1 MSLLNQA
8 LAWLSDPTHWQG
20 SVGIPNRL
28 FEHVLLAGA
37 SLAIATLIGLSIG
50 VWIGHTGR
58 HTTIA
63 INSANFGRAL
73 PSLAAIAI
81 AQPFTVAI
89 DPDLGFAVYPTI
101 IGMIVL
107 AVPPILVNA
116 YAGVAGVDRDLVE
129 AGRGMGMRERQ
140 LLTSVELPL
149 AVPVIAAGMRSA
161 AVQII
166 ATSTL
171 GAIFGFG
178 GLGRY
183 VIDGYARQDNGQIW
197 GGVILVAGLAIA
209 TELAFVL
216 LQRRLT
222 PRGLRLQQPRSG
234 AEPEPERELAAA

>member
-1 MSLLNQA
+1 MDLLSQA

-20 SVGIPNRL
+20 PAGIPNRL
-28 FEHVLLAGA
+28 LEHVLLASI
-37 SLAIATLIGLSIG
+37 SLVIAMAIGLSIG

-81 AQPFTVAI
+81 AQPFTTAI
-89 DPDLGFAVYPTI
+89 DPQLGFAVYPTI
-101 IGMIVL
+101 IAMIVL

-116 YAGVAGVDRDLVE
+116 YTGVAGVDRDMVE

-140 LLTSVELPL
+140 LLTGVELPL
-149 AVPVIAAGMRSA
+149 AVPVIAAGLRSA

-197 GGVILVAGLAIA
+197 GGVVLVAGLAIT
-209 TELAFVL
+209 TELLFVL

-222 PRGLRLQQPRSG
+222 PRGLRLQQPGSG
-234 AEPEPERELAAA
+234 AEPEPAPS